1 MNAAVND
8 KVVIRVGG
16 HTYSGTVLYCQLEN
30 VYTHLLLL
38 DDNQIIVEANTI
50 KVYLPHKSS
59 LAAMVHSVIAR
70 RKLRRILDKTEGP
83 KYLAWIPDWDILSV
97 YEESNLTLKEMINQL
112 NEEVL

>member
-8 KVVIRVGG
+8 KVIIRIGG

-30 VYTHLLLL
+30 VYTHLILL
-38 DDNQIIVEANTI
+38 DDDQIIVKSDTI
-50 KVYLPHKSS
+50 KVYLPHKNS
-59 LAAMVHSVIAR
+59 LSTMVHSAIAR

-97 YEESNLTLKEMINQL
+97 YESNRTLKEIINQL
-112 NEEVL
+112 DEEVL